1 MLKKKDLFMRRRGG
15 HFYDAKICTQQ
26 SRMHHYRHKM
36 RIWMYTSGLSISRK
50 KREIYTYIQNMDMYA
65 FLSRFIWRYYYAMYR
80 KKPRRKINM

>member
-1 MLKKKDLFMRRRGG
+1 
-15 HFYDAKICTQQ
+15 
-26 SRMHHYRHKM
+26 
-36 RIWMYTSGLSISRK
+36 MYTSGLSISRK